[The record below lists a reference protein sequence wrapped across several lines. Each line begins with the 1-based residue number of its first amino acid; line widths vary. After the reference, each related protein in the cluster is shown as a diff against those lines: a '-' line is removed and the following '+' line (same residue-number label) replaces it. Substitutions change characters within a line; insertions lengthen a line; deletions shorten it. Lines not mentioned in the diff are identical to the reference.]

1 MSLLSDSSGHAVR
14 TGLLLED
21 SWMPNSSMVSH
32 LDSLRPLLRPGSQ
45 ISVWEGNLL
54 SIQLPGLAC
63 GVRVTPGRTGL
74 RLPPPQ
80 PSSNSTSSNSFTYLL
95 AYQPMAKLPH
105 LLHLSVFDMRSLEL
119 QLPDT
124 IGAGH
129 RIPASRRRSRMKMDA
144 SAGSAEMLRAREIC
158 LGASTDKKGGR
169 VDVRDTKGKL

>member
-1 MSLLSDSSGHAVR
+1 MPSELGFSSKTPGCPTVR
-14 TGLLLED
+14 LW
-21 SWMPNSSMVSH
+21 SCSSI
-32 LDSLRPLLRPGSQ
+32 PLVHFFGRAPKSPYGKATS
-45 ISVWEGNLL
+45 SA
-54 SIQLPGLAC
+54 SSAGLAC

-95 AYQPMAKLPH
+95 AYQRMAKLPH
-105 LLHLSVFDMRSLEL
+105 LLHLSVFDTRSLEL